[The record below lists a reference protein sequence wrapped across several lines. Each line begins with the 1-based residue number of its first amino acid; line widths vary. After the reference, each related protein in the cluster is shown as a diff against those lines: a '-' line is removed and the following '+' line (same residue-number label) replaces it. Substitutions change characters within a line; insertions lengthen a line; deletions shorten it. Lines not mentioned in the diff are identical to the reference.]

1 MKSGRVTAE
10 FTDMKNLTQ
19 EMILEASLKEKKGGD
34 K

>member
-10 FTDMKNLTQ
+10 FSDMSSLTQ
-19 EMILEASLKEKKGGD
+19 EMILEASLKEKGGD